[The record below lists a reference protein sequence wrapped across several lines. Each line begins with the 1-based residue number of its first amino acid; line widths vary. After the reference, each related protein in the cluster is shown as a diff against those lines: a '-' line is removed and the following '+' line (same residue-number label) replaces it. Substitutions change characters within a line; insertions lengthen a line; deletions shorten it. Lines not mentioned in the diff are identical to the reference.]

1 MLALTVLANAQV
13 KIFAKSPTGVLT
25 IKAVQKDLNL
35 SDEQVAGIKKIQ
47 DDFRSTVNG
56 MMSGGFSG
64 GSQEDLQAQLDAESS
79 KLEKKA
85 LEILT
90 ESQRERLTQLELQV
104 GPPNTILNS
113 RYGDLNLTEA
123 QKTKIKALHEGFL
136 EQSAELQQSATD
148 PDELAIKRN
157 KLKKSTL
164 DSIEDVLDATQK
176 ETLKKLKGEP
186 LKS

>member
-1 MLALTVLANAQV
+1 
-13 KIFAKSPTGVLT
+13 
-25 IKAVQKDLNL
+25 
-35 SDEQVAGIKKIQ
+35 
-47 DDFRSTVNG
+47 

-64 GSQEDLQAQLDAESS
+64 GSQEDLQAQLDAESG
-79 KLEKKA
+79 KLERKA

-90 ESQRERLTQLELQV
+90 ESQRERLIQLELQV

-113 RYGDLNLTEA
+113 RYGALNLTEA
-123 QKTKIKALHEGFL
+123 QRTKIKALHEGFL

-148 PDELAIKRN
+148 PDELAVKRN

-164 DSIEDVLDATQK
+164 NSIEDVLDATQK